1 MRKILVISIIL
12 SSLAFA
18 QNDGLVV
25 TNYPSG
31 ALHTEG
37 NYANGVRDGLWTI
50 WYEGEVFQDYG
61 ADGELNTQDE
71 GEGNGVWDSTEAVTL
86 DLDGDTFF
94 DPPQKKEEGSY
105 KAGNRET
112 LWTIWYATGSRKEEA
127 NYTNGKLNG
136 TLIRWYENGNKSQEG
151 TYESG
156 KQSGQWIW
164 YYQSG
169 IKKEQTGF
177 FDGQQDGLWI
187 QWFAD
192 GAKKSERKFTS
203 GERDLSLIHI

>member
-1 MRKILVISIIL
+1 MNNPSSNNHLYLHIPYRKDLTMRKILVISIIL

-61 ADGELNTQDE
+61 ADGEPNTQDE
-71 GEGNGVWDSTEAVTL
+71 GEGNGVWDSTETVTL

-94 DPPQKKEEGSY
+94 EVIILTSSPLY
-105 KAGNRET
+105 KILCKG
-112 LWTIWYATGSRKEEA
+112 
-127 NYTNGKLNG
+127 
-136 TLIRWYENGNKSQEG
+136 
-151 TYESG
+151 
-156 KQSGQWIW
+156 
-164 YYQSG
+164 
-169 IKKEQTGF
+169 
-177 FDGQQDGLWI
+177 
-187 QWFAD
+187 
-192 GAKKSERKFTS
+192 
-203 GERDLSLIHI
+203 LSLPLISHAIVVSPILVCTA

>member
-61 ADGELNTQDE
+61 ADGEPNTQDE
-71 GEGNGVWDSTEAVTL
+71 GEGNGVWDSTETVTL

-94 DPPQKKEEGSY
+94 DPPQKKAVSY
-105 KAGNRET
+105 THLT
-112 LWTIWYATGSRKEEA
+112 LPTI
-127 NYTNGKLNG
+127 L
-136 TLIRWYENGNKSQEG
+136 L
-151 TYESG
+151 
-156 KQSGQWIW
+156 
-164 YYQSG
+164 
-169 IKKEQTGF
+169 
-177 FDGQQDGLWI
+177 L
-187 QWFAD
+187 
-192 GAKKSERKFTS
+192 
-203 GERDLSLIHI
+203 